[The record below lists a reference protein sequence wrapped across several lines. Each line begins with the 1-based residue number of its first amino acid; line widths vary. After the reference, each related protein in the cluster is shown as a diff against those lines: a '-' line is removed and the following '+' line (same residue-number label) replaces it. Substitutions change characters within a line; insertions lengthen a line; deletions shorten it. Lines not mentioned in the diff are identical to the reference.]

1 MVAAVFARRTRLPL
15 ILARRHHSLPL
26 VLKPNIAHQPRIG
39 KVTVNG
45 GIRSVTHRNEPGV
58 VIVA

>member
-45 GIRSVTHRNEPGV
+45 GIRPITHRG
-58 VIVA
+58 